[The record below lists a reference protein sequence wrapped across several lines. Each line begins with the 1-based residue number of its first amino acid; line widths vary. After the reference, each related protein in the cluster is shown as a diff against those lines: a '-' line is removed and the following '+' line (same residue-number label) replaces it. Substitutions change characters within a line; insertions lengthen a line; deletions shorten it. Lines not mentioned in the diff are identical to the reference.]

1 MNAPVKTENQVAIPT
16 QESQLFILVE
26 KVLTSANPD
35 MAVIEKMLD
44 MQERVLAKQ
53 AEMAFNRD
61 FAMMA
66 QEVPVIAETSEGHN
80 ITYAALE
87 TIDAVVRPILS
98 KYGFATSF
106 RVEHPEQNKVKVTC
120 VLMHKD
126 GHRESTSMEL
136 GADTSGSKNAVQAL
150 GSSVSY
156 GKRYTLCAMLNIT
169 TAKEDDNGFA
179 AKPFC
184 PLTNEQVQMLT
195 GLHSRLDNFQQQLFF
210 EQFGSIYHIN
220 KSLFAKAQAALN
232 KLLKQGNGNANT

>member
-1 MNAPVKTENQVAIPT
+1 MNAPVIHQENHLLV
-16 QESQLFILVE
+16 LVE
-26 KVLTSANPD
+26 RVLSNPNPD

-66 QEVPVIAETSEGHN
+66 QEVPVIAETSNGHN

-126 GHRESTSMEL
+126 CHC
-136 GADTSGSKNAVQAL
+136 VQC
-150 GSSVSY
+150 SIS
-156 GKRYTLCAMLNIT
+156 
-169 TAKEDDNGFA
+169 
-179 AKPFC
+179 
-184 PLTNEQVQMLT
+184 
-195 GLHSRLDNFQQQLFF
+195 QQLKKMITVL
-210 EQFGSIYHIN
+210 QLNH
-220 KSLFAKAQAALN
+220 FAQ
-232 KLLKQGNGNANT
+232 